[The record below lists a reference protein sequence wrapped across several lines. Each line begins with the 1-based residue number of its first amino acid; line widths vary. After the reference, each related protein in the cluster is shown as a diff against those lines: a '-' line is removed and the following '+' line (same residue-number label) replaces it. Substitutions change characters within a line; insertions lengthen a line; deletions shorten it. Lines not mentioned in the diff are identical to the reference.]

1 MPMTDP
7 ASRRLRLMAPLLI
20 DVVAPIVVYFA
31 LHALGVGDLLALTAG
46 GLVAGANAIV
56 TTVRRRRLDGVGLL
70 VVLEIALSIVL
81 LVTVRDPRILL
92 IRPVFFAAL
101 GGLFALATCVVGR
114 PLVYQTSRP
123 LATRGDPVRA
133 EAYALAW
140 ERSPEFRRV
149 ERLITAAWG
158 VALLAEAIL
167 RVLIVFRFGPDQIGQ
182 SLLASQLPGIVL
194 IVAAVAVTRSF
205 VPTLRRIVDG
215 YVDALAADRSPQGVG
230 AV

>member
-1 MPMTDP
+1 MTDHF
-7 ASRRLRLMAPLLI
+7 SRRLRLMAPLLI

-46 GLVAGANAIV
+46 GVVAGANAIV
-56 TTVRRRRLDGVGLL
+56 TTVRRRRLDGVGVL

-81 LVTVRDPRILL
+81 LLTVRDPRILL
-92 IRPVFFAAL
+92 IRPAFFAGV

-114 PLVYQTSRP
+114 PLGYQTSRP

-149 ERLITAAWG
+149 ERLITAGWG

-167 RVLIVFRFGPDQIGQ
+167 RVIVVFRFGPDQIGQ

-194 IVAAVAVTRSF
+194 IVVAVAFTRSF

-215 YVDALAADRSPQGVG
+215 YVDALAAERAPQSVG
-230 AV
+230 AA

>member
-1 MPMTDP
+1 MTEP
-7 ASRRLRLMAPLLI
+7 ISNRLRLLAPLLI

-46 GLVAGANAIV
+46 GVVAGANAIA
-56 TTVRRRRLDGVGLL
+56 TTVRRRRLDGIGLL

-81 LVTVRDPRILL
+81 LVTVRDPRIFL
-92 IRPVFFAAL
+92 IRPAFFAGL
-101 GGLFALATCVVGR
+101 GGLYALATCVVGR

-123 LATRGDPVRA
+123 LAVRGDPVRA

-149 ERLITAAWG
+149 ERLITAGWG
-158 VALLAEAIL
+158 IAFLAEAIL
-167 RVLIVFRFGPDQIGQ
+167 RVLIVVRFGPNQIGQ
-182 SLLASQLPGIVL
+182 SLLASQLPAIVL
-194 IVAAVAVTRSF
+194 IVTAIALTRSF

-215 YVDALAADRSPQGVG
+215 YVDALAADRAPQL
-230 AV
+230 AATQSR